1 MFAPNLEK
9 KKSSSNM
16 MAVGH
21 NPPQKWGGQYEKE
34 LKGYGGTR
42 GGDKTPFFNGT
53 QTTRITLK
61 TSSIK

>member
-21 NPPQKWGGQYEKE
+21 SPPQKWGGQYEKE

-42 GGDKTPFFNGT
+42 GGGQN
-53 QTTRITLK
+53 TLFQWN
-61 TSSIK
+61 TNNEDYIKNK